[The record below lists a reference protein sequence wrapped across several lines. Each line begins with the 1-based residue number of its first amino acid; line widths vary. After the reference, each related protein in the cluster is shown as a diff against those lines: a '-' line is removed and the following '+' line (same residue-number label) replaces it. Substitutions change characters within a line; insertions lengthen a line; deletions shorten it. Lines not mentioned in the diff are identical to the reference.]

1 MMLPLTAST
10 TRELVVLD
18 FETTGLTPAF
28 DRTIEVAATLLVDHR
43 PVETFHQLM
52 HPGMRLPSFITAL
65 TGITD
70 AMLSGQPKPEQVMPR
85 LQQFVR
91 GLPIVA
97 HNAAFDRGFLH
108 AELTRAGLKAESE
121 FLCTMRLARRLAPG
135 LPSYRLDALLD
146 ALNVRDPNARQFHRS
161 VADVNH
167 TIAIWQN
174 LHGRFVEHTGLTESP
189 VSLLGS
195 LMRKPKKQVPDYLA
209 ALRAGTKKARPGR
222 SAQPGESQCPALC
235 AIGPLP
241 GQAFYDCPSSLEGS
255 PVAGST

>member
-1 MMLPLTAST
+1 MTFSQEVVT
-10 TRELVVLD
+10 TREMVVLD

-52 HPGMRLPSFITAL
+52 DPGMRLPSFITAL

-70 AMLSGQPKPEQVMPR
+70 AMLGGQPKPEQVMPR

-108 AELTRAGLKAESE
+108 AELARAGLRPQSE

-167 TIAIWQN
+167 TIAIWRD
-174 LHGRFVEHTGLTESP
+174 LHARFAEETGLGEP
-189 VSLLGS
+189 AVSLLGA
-195 LMRKPKKQVPDYLA
+195 LMRKPKKQVPNYLA
-209 ALRAGTKKARPGR
+209 ALKAGTPGAHSDLSIRP
-222 SAQPGESQCPALC
+222 AESQCRARS
-235 AIGPLP
+235 AKDPLP
-241 GQAFYDCPSSLEGS
+241 RQACRAD
-255 PVAGST
+255 A

>member
-1 MMLPLTAST
+1 MDSASTPLYRASMTFPHGVAT

-28 DRTIEVAATLLVDHR
+28 DRTIEVAATLLVDHQ

-52 HPGMRLPSFITAL
+52 HPGMMLPSFITSL

-70 AMLSGQPKPEQVMPR
+70 TMLRGQPRPEQVMPR
-85 LQQFVR
+85 LQKFVR

-108 AELTRAGLKAESE
+108 AELARAGLRQESE

-135 LPSYRLDALLD
+135 LHSYRLDALVD
-146 ALNVRDPNARQFHRS
+146 ALQVRAPNARQFHRS

-167 TIAIWQN
+167 TVAIWQS
-174 LHGRFVEHTGLTESP
+174 LHARFTEHTGMATPP
-189 VSLLGS
+189 VSLLCT
-195 LMRKPKKQVPDYLA
+195 LMRKPKKQVSNYLA
-209 ALRAGTKKARPGR
+209 ALRAGPTTAHPRLSGR
-222 SAQPGESQCPALC
+222 GRDRSLSATSR
-235 AIGPLP
+235 
-241 GQAFYDCPSSLEGS
+241 
-255 PVAGST
+255 